1 MHYAY
6 DLKLYAYII
15 YMLFSVCYI
24 PVGEIKDNKL
34 RIGTTEVD
42 VYNPENKTKV
52 PDVLFYENTQVSL
65 KNIHL
70 NP

>member
-1 MHYAY
+1 MFVI
-6 DLKLYAYII
+6 LKLYSVFYIHI
-15 YMLFSVCYI
+15 
-24 PVGEIKDNKL
+24 GEIKDNKL

-70 NP
+70 RP

>member
-1 MHYAY
+1 MF
-6 DLKLYAYII
+6 
-15 YMLFSVCYI
+15 FSVCYI
-24 PVGEIKDNKL
+24 HVGEIKDNKL